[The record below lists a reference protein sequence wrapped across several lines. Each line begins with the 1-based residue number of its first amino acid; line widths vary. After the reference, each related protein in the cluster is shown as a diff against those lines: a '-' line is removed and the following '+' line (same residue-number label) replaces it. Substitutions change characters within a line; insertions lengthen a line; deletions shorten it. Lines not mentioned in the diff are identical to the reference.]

1 MIERSVN
8 WTFTIDT
15 SLNKAS
21 RDGLELIANVTLMVE
36 QIVQG
41 QIATKKGSPNLT
53 LSLSTLAIWLR

>member
-8 WTFTIDT
+8 WTFSIDT

-53 LSLSTLAIWLR
+53 LSLSTPAIWLR